1 MTETPSIQWF
11 PGHMKKT
18 ERLIQK
24 CLPLVDAVVEIFDA
38 RIAVSSR
45 NPELKRLISSKP
57 QIVVLNKSDMAD
69 ENISINWLKFFKH
82 KGITA
87 VLTDCTSGKGVGSV
101 IPAVKS
107 VLREKLER
115 NEAKGMA
122 GKNIH
127 IMIVGIPNVGKS
139 TLINR
144 LAGKKKA
151 NVEDRP
157 GVTRDKQWIRISDE
171 CELLDIPGMLW
182 PKFEDPIV
190 GERLSFTGAVKDDV
204 IDIETLAARLLE
216 TLIPSYSININERYK
231 IDINSMIF
239 GDHPGFDI
247 LEIIAKKRGFLIQ
260 GGEADIRRAAIMIL
274 DEYRAGKLGR
284 ISLEAPQM
292 EVT

>member
-1 MTETPSIQWF
+1 
-11 PGHMKKT
+11 MKKT